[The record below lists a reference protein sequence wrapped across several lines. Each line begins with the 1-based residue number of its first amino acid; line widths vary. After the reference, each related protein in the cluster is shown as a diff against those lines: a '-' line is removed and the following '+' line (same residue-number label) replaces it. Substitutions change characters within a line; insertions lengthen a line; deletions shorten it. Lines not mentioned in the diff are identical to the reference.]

1 MSDGQP
7 PFTVLDAEL
16 TSLVKQPPAEP
27 VPGRRTRAART
38 REAAP
43 DAPPAGGRQGG
54 SQKSLKLQVRPGH
67 EKVVRA
73 WVERQGGRVVSD
85 GARVLVAELP
95 VPAIAALE
103 GLPGVR
109 RAEVPKVL
117 LPRLEECRGPATGL
131 GRALDRHGLTGE
143 GVVLGIVDTGVD
155 WSHPDFLDENGG
167 SRIEL
172 FLHAYRDGRRDV
184 SRYRTYG
191 REALNEALQ
200 GKRKVPLGDPEG
212 HGTHCASI
220 AAGCGRASQGRFSGV
235 APGVSLMAVRSEP
248 LLDDHTI
255 RAIRDIF
262 RRAGRRPA
270 VISLSLGHHYGA
282 HDGTA
287 SLENVIAEQS
297 GPGRIVVVAAGNEGS
312 DGIHWQ
318 GELVEGKDL
327 LIPFRVADEGWQYV
341 DVWVPRGDEV
351 DVIVESPDGAQ
362 TPPNGEPVPTVFG
375 ICTATWRRDR
385 VNLDSN
391 LSVSVEKGRVNHI
404 WNIRLRPRAV
414 LHGEVHAWS
423 GTANPSTSAHLF
435 PGATDRRF
443 SIGIPATEE
452 RAIAVASWVC
462 RNTYDGAEGPV
473 HTAGLE
479 VGQLSPFSSEGPTRH
494 GVLKPDIAAPGQYI
508 TGALAAD
515 SRMKTEAQYRQRH
528 HPSAPYI
535 TLQGTSM
542 ATPFVAGVIALL
554 LEREPRLTP
563 EEIQQRLRIT
573 ARRDRDTRRVWGSG
587 FGYGKIDVEAL
598 LDYEAEEV

>member
-1 MSDGQP
+1 MSDGRP

-16 TSLVKQPPAEP
+16 TSLVKQTPAAP
-27 VPGRRTRAART
+27 VPQRSRLRVAATRAAA
-38 REAAP
+38 EAAS
-43 DAPPAGGRQGG
+43 PAVERQGG
-54 SQKSLKLQVRPGH
+54 SPQKSLKLLVQPGQ
-67 EKVVRA
+67 EERVGA
-73 WVERQGGRVVSD
+73 WIRLQGGRVVSG

-95 VPAIAALE
+95 VAAIAALE
-103 GLPGVR
+103 EVPGVR
-109 RAEVPKVL
+109 RAEVPKIL

-131 GRALDRHGLTGE
+131 GSALDRHGLTGE
-143 GVVLGIVDTGVD
+143 GVVIGVIDTGVD
-155 WSHPDFLDENGG
+155 WSHPDFLDGNGE

-172 FLHAYRDGRRDV
+172 FLHAGRDGGGDV

-191 REALNEALQ
+191 RQALNLALQ
-200 GKRKVPLGDPEG
+200 GKRKVPQGDPDG

-220 AAGCGRASQGRFSGV
+220 AAGNGQASQGRFRGV
-235 APGVSLMAVRSEP
+235 APGATLMAVRSEP

-312 DGIHWQ
+312 DGIHWH

-327 LIPFRVADEGWQYV
+327 LISFRIADAFWQYA

-351 DVIVESPDGAQ
+351 EIFIESPDGAQ
-362 TPPNGEPVPTVFG
+362 TPPHGEPVETIFG
-375 ICTATWRRDR
+375 TCTATWRRDR

-391 LSVSVEKGRVNHI
+391 LHVAIEQGRVNHV
-404 WNIRLRPRAV
+404 WNVRLRP
-414 LHGEVHAWS
+414 HGM
-423 GTANPSTSAHLF
+423 
-435 PGATDRRF
+435 
-443 SIGIPATEE
+443 
-452 RAIAVASWVC
+452 
-462 RNTYDGAEGPV
+462 
-473 HTAGLE
+473 
-479 VGQLSPFSSEGPTRH
+479 
-494 GVLKPDIAAPGQYI
+494 LKPDIAAPGQYI
-508 TGALAAD
+508 TAALAGNCRM
-515 SRMKTEAQYRQRH
+515 SREPQFKLRH
-528 HPSAPYI
+528 HPSVPYI

-542 ATPFVAGVIALL
+542 ATPFVAGVVALML
-554 LEREPRLTP
+554 QREPRLTP

-587 FGYGKIDVEAL
+587 FGFGKIDVEAL
-598 LDYEAEEV
+598 LDYEA